1 MVALQVLQ
9 EHIKLQ
15 KAHLCAGIHAGKG
28 FFSLKAS
35 EIFNNKKLLFF
46 AKKSTFFY
54 KKKLLFF
61 AKKSTF
67 FWQKKVLLVICSLKI
82 GSPLGPH

>member
-15 KAHLCAGIHAGKG
+15 QARLCAGIHAGKG

-46 AKKSTFFY
+46 LQKKVLSFT

-67 FWQKKVLLVICSLKI
+67 FWQKKVLLEPSANRFSV
-82 GSPLGPH
+82 P